1 MAYTKQDYDNVISLY
16 REYESKKDSY
26 TPIQQQQIENA
37 FANAWSKVS
46 QRTEESNYK
55 QIVWVRMDPQWN
67 TINQYN
73 DWTEETVK
81 VADKPNPEIMNTN
94 NINVPETTQ
103 TIDAWT
109 QITPEPVQ
117 TQTPTVIQTN
127 QAPQTQT
134 WIKKPTAQ
142 TWTNWRTWNTWV
154 YPVWS
159 SKEWTLMSDW
169 SVRPATYNPSYNQ
182 PSKTQSKILPN
193 NPYIPST
200 PFSNNLRRLISSWY
214 YVDKWWYLYNPQW
227 NKVAR
232 VWTWSIL

>member
-55 QIVWVRMDPQWN
+55 QVVWMRMDPQWN
-67 TINQYN
+67 TIEQYS
-73 DWTEETVK
+73 DWSEEIVK
-81 VADKPNPEIMNTN
+81 VAEKPDPEIMTTN
-94 NINVPETTQ
+94 NINVPDTTQ
-103 TIDAWT
+103 TLNTET

-127 QAPQTQT
+127 QTPQTQT
-134 WIKKPTAQ
+134 WIITPKAK

-159 SKEWTLMSDW
+159 SKQWTLMSDW
-169 SVRPATYNPSYNQ
+169 SVRPASYNPNQ
-182 PSKTQSKILPN
+182 VPNQSRIMPNFYLPN
-193 NPYIPST
+193 SPY
-200 PFSNNLRRLISSWY
+200 SNNLKRLISNWY
-214 YVDKWWYLYNPQW
+214 YVDKWWNLYNPQW
-227 NKVAR
+227 NKVAK
-232 VWTWSIL
+232 VWTWSVL

>member
-55 QIVWVRMDPQWN
+55 QVVWVRMDPQWN
-67 TINQYN
+67 TITQYS
-73 DWTEETVK
+73 DWSEETVK
-81 VADKPNPEIMNTN
+81 VADKPDPEVMSTN
-94 NINVPETTQ
+94 NINVPDTTQ
-103 TIDAWT
+103 AVNAWT

-117 TQTPTVIQTN
+117 TQTPTVIQTEV
-127 QAPQTQT
+127 Q
-134 WIKKPTAQ
+134 KPAAQ

-169 SVRPATYNPSYNQ
+169 SVRPASYNPSTNQ
-182 PSKTQSKILPN
+182 PSNTQSKPILN
-193 NPYIPST
+193 NPYIQNT
-200 PFSNNLRRLISSWY
+200 PFGNNLKRLMGRWY
-214 YVDKWWYLYNPQW
+214 TVDKWGFLYNPQW

-232 VWTWSIL
+232 VSTWSIL